1 MKTPPG
7 PKELAQ
13 RELQA
18 NRHLSKNG
26 RVLDGPAPK
35 KKRSLIPYA
44 GKPPG
49 TSNEHLYGNTPGP
62 KPPKGGQR
70 KKPK

>member
-1 MKTPPG
+1 MKTTPG
-7 PKELAQ
+7 PKELAT
-13 RELQA
+13 RALGEA
-18 NRHLSKNG
+18 KIAHRKHT
-26 RVLDGPAPK
+26 RT
-35 KKRSLIPYA
+35 KRSLIPYA